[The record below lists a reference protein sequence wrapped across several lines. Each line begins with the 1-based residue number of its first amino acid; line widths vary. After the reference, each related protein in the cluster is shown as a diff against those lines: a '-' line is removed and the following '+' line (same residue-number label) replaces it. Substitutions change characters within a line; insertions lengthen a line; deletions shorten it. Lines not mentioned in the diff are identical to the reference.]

1 MSDATLP
8 TVLRPAPG
16 VGASADLAKALGS
29 LASLRGAFLLAFL
42 AGLLFDRAQ
51 IIAVWQHGTFNDTD
65 DAMRLAQT
73 RAWLAGQGWFDLYAH
88 LLGPKPGTLM
98 HWSRLVDVPIG
109 LMLRLF
115 GLAFSADTAE
125 RLTRIILPLALYGA
139 LLAICLSML
148 RAMLGQVAVL
158 IGAVLLVLSG
168 ATGQYFQ
175 AGRLDHD
182 HMAIVLMMATLALL
196 LRAFDP
202 ASRRAAMASGL
213 MVALQLAISLET
225 LPFALVSAAAMPLAY
240 IVFGAPL
247 AGNLR
252 RFSLGLMLGLVV
264 CFVVT
269 VPSSRYFVAACDDY
283 SIAHLVPGLLG
294 AGLCLGL
301 SAYAPQPW
309 QGPKRLIAGLLS
321 GVAVI
326 ASVKLLFPTC
336 LGDPL
341 GKVDPFLRHIWLPNV
356 VEARPFLAY
365 LKVAPLQAAPYILPL
380 LLGLAGAAWWAFK
393 VRGMDRLRWAVVV
406 LMIGA
411 GIAITFYATRGL
423 GEVLPLSIMGVT
435 ALLTPLAEKLI
446 VSGKSWSGIGVVGLC
461 FICSP
466 VHLNW
471 PHLSRVQTPNALAAK
486 RNPGAAACN
495 NAEAFTALATLPHGT
510 ILTPFDIGAMFLART
525 SQRVL
530 AAPFHRDAGGM
541 KAALAAFGAK
551 PNVAEVIAR
560 ANGATYLAY
569 CPGASDIRFSE
580 RGAPQSLASQLEAGH
595 VPPWLR
601 PLNVASPIKIFR
613 ILPKATAA
621 DQALPALQP

>member
-8 TVLRPAPG
+8 ALLRPAPRIG
-16 VGASADLAKALGS
+16 TSADLAKALGF
-29 LASLRGAFLLAFL
+29 LATMRGAFLMAFL
-42 AGLLFDRAQ
+42 IGVLFDRAE
-51 IIAVWQHGTFNDTD
+51 IIAVWQHGTFTDTD

-73 RAWLAGQGWFDLYAH
+73 RAWLSGQGWFDLHAH
-88 LLGPKPGTLM
+88 LLGPAPGTLM

-158 IGAVLLVLSG
+158 IGAILLALSG
-168 ATGQYFQ
+168 ATQQYFQ

-182 HMAIVLMMATLALL
+182 HMAIVLMVATLALL

-202 ASRRAAMASGL
+202 ASRRAAFASGL
-213 MVALQLAISLET
+213 MVALQLAVSLET
-225 LPFALVSAAAMPLAY
+225 LPFALVSAAAMPLAF

-252 RFSLGLMLGLVV
+252 RFSGGLMLGLVV
-264 CFVVT
+264 CFIAT
-269 VPSSRYFVAACDDY
+269 VPSSRYFIAACDDY

-301 SAYAPQPW
+301 STYAQQPS

-321 GVAVI
+321 GVVVI
-326 ASVKLLFPTC
+326 ASVKLLFPAC

-356 VEARPFLAY
+356 VEARPFLVY
-365 LKVAPLQAAPYILPL
+365 LKVAPHQAAAYILPL
-380 LLGLAGAAWWAFK
+380 ILGLVGAAWRAFK
-393 VRGMDRLRWAVVV
+393 ADGAERLRWAVMA

-435 ALLTPLAEKLI
+435 ALLTPFAEKLI
-446 VSGKSWSGIGVVGLC
+446 ASGKSWSGIVVIGLC

-466 VHLNW
+466 QNLSW
-471 PHLSRVQTPNALAAK
+471 PKTPDALEARRMSEAAS
-486 RNPGAAACN
+486 CN
-495 NAEAFTALATLPHGT
+495 NAEAFAALATLSHGT
-510 ILTPFDIGAMFLART
+510 VLTPFDIGAMFLART
-525 SQRVL
+525 SLRVL
-530 AAPFHRDAGGM
+530 AAPFHRDADGM
-541 KAALAAFGAK
+541 KAAIAAFRAK

-569 CPGASDIRFSE
+569 CPGASDIRFAE
-580 RGAPQSLASQLEAGH
+580 RDAPQSLASQLEAGY
-595 VPPWLR
+595 VPAWLSL
-601 PLNVASPIKIFR
+601 LNLASPIKIFR
-613 ILPKATAA
+613 ILPPVTAK
-621 DQALPALQP
+621 DVALPALKP